1 MDYSLLIIGLLVALF
16 ALLFLR
22 YKQSTNKV
30 SKKQKTSN
38 FSEHSHQQN
47 KGASI
52 SSSASG
58 DWMDQVS
65 RSVADTE
72 NQDWGWEN
80 GVSDSATTAVSAQ
93 EVDPLTEYQ
102 VYKQFGYES
111 KAAASL
117 AGYLSNLGDQA
128 PEKLV
133 HELVGLSLRINDIDL
148 LAETLNQHSSSLQE
162 ESLAEYVKAGLIANP
177 THLILR
183 VIAENRLGWSM
194 QQVSRI
200 IGENNSLDDIQ
211 STSVAPTLTIR
222 THTTDTSENNTEYVT
237 TKSNEIVKGNI
248 DLGSVSEE
256 EMGAVIGFVKPEK
269 SAKILK
275 GKVDY
280 ETALRQYNKAI
291 QKSTKPASLIIDAL
305 KLDYQYEEVN
315 QFAKHLWRLYY
326 SLGQYGRQVKER
338 MLGWGYS
345 LGYHE
350 VFDDLEKGPSEQ
362 KVREI
367 GLKRGYLQPTSLQL
381 KSKYRDLVQKDSSLI
396 SENASPAEEAIKEV
410 ESLLMYGQLD
420 QAIGTLEQAVLQYPQ
435 ESQLYVMLF
444 DLYERAEDWSRLEQ
458 FLRLLREHVASLPE
472 EVVLAMS
479 RLLRRMNQYSNK

>member
-1 MDYSLLIIGLLVALF
+1 MS
-16 ALLFLR
+16 
-22 YKQSTNKV
+22 
-30 SKKQKTSN
+30 
-38 FSEHSHQQN
+38 
-47 KGASI
+47 
-52 SSSASG
+52 
-58 DWMDQVS
+58 QVS
-65 RSVADTE
+65 QSVSETE
-72 NQDWGWEN
+72 NNDWGW
-80 GVSDSATTAVSAQ
+80 DSVGQTEASTAAVSAQ

-117 AGYLSNLGDQA
+117 AGYLNGLADGA

-133 HELVGLSLRINDIDL
+133 HELVGLSLRTGDIDL
-148 LAETLNQHSSSLQE
+148 LADTLERHGNVLPE
-162 ESLAEYVKAGLIANP
+162 ESVAEYVKAGLVANS
-177 THLILR
+177 THLQLR
-183 VIAENRLGWSM
+183 VMAERRLGWSM
-194 QQVSRI
+194 QEVSRQ
-200 IGENNSLDDIQ
+200 IGEKTGLDEIQ
-211 STSVAPTLTIR
+211 SAVSAPTLTIN
-222 THTTDTSENNTEYVT
+222 TANAAHTGEAGADTRAPIVIGRNTDLDSVT
-237 TKSNEIVKGNI
+237 
-248 DLGSVSEE
+248 EE

-269 SAKILK
+269 SAKILR

-291 QKSTKPASLIIDAL
+291 QKSAKPASLIIDAL
-305 KLDYQYEEVN
+305 KLDYQNEEVN
-315 QFAKHLWRLYY
+315 QFAKHLWKLYY
-326 SLGQYGRQVKER
+326 TLGQYGRQVKER

-367 GLKRGYLQPTSLQL
+367 GLARGYLQPTSLQL
-381 KSKYRDLVQKDSSLI
+381 KSKYRDLVQKDDSLI
-396 SENASPAEEAIKEV
+396 SANSSPAEEAIKEV

-458 FLRLLREHVASLPE
+458 FLRLLRERVASLPE

-479 RLLRRMNQYSNK
+479 RLLRRVNQQSK

>member
-1 MDYSLLIIGLLVALF
+1 MLSTLF
-16 ALLFLR
+16 VLLFVR
-22 YKQSTNKV
+22 YRQSTGNA
-30 SKKQKTSN
+30 KKQKTGRP
-38 FSEHSHQQN
+38 SESGRRSESGEH
-47 KGASI
+47 ASDG
-52 SSSASG
+52 G
-58 DWMDQVS
+58 DWMSQVS
-65 RSVADTE
+65 QSVSETA
-72 NQDWGWEN
+72 NNDWGW
-80 GVSDSATTAVSAQ
+80 DSIGQTEASTAAVSAQ

-117 AGYLSNLGDQA
+117 AGYLNGLSDGA

-133 HELVGLSLRINDIDL
+133 HELAGLSLRTGDIDL
-148 LAETLNQHSSSLQE
+148 LADTLERHGNVLPE
-162 ESLAEYVKAGLIANP
+162 ESVAEYVKAGLVANS
-177 THLILR
+177 THLQLR
-183 VIAENRLGWSM
+183 VMAERRLGWSM
-194 QQVSRI
+194 QEVSRQ
-200 IGENNSLDDIQ
+200 IGEKTGLDEIQ
-211 STSVAPTLTIR
+211 SAVSEPALTVNTSGMVRAGEAG
-222 THTTDTSENNTEYVT
+222 TDTRVPIVIGRNADLDGVT
-237 TKSNEIVKGNI
+237 
-248 DLGSVSEE
+248 EE

-269 SAKILK
+269 SAKILR

-291 QKSTKPASLIIDAL
+291 QKSAKPASLIIDAL
-305 KLDYQYEEVN
+305 KLDYQNEEVN
-315 QFAKHLWRLYY
+315 QFAKHLWKLYY
-326 SLGQYGRQVKER
+326 TLGQYGRQVKER

-367 GLKRGYLQPTSLQL
+367 GLARGYLQPTSLQL
-381 KSKYRDLVQKDSSLI
+381 KSKYRDLVQKDDSLI
-396 SENASPAEEAIKEV
+396 SANSSPAEEAIKEV

-444 DLYERAEDWSRLEQ
+444 DLYERVEDWSRLEQ
-458 FLRLLREHVASLPE
+458 FLRLLRERVVSLPE

-479 RLLRRMNQYSNK
+479 RLLRRVNQHSK

>member
-1 MDYSLLIIGLLVALF
+1 MDYSHIIILLLSALLV
-16 ALLFLR
+16 LLFVR
-22 YKQSTNKV
+22 YKQSAGNNA
-30 SKKQKTSN
+30 QKHKSAHSSTLKRHSDPSGQP
-38 FSEHSHQQN
+38 SERN
-47 KGASI
+47 
-52 SSSASG
+52 G

-65 RSVADTE
+65 QSVSESD
-72 NQDWGWEN
+72 NQDWGWDGGAASEA
-80 GVSDSATTAVSAQ
+80 ATAAVSAQ

-102 VYKQFGYES
+102 VYKQFGYEA

-117 AGYLSNLGDQA
+117 ASYLGNLRDGA

-133 HELVGLSLRINDIDL
+133 HELIGLSLRTNDIDL
-148 LAETLNQHSSSLQE
+148 LSDTLGKYGSILSE
-162 ESLAEYVKAGLIANP
+162 ENLAEYVKAGLMANS
-177 THLILR
+177 THLPLR
-183 VIAENRLGWSM
+183 VMAETRLGWGM
-194 QQVSRI
+194 QDVARI
-200 IGENNSLDDIQ
+200 IGEKTGLEDVQ
-211 STSVAPTLTIR
+211 SDSGTPSLTINAVNAQA
-222 THTTDTSENNTEYVT
+222 S
-237 TKSNEIVKGNI
+237 SGGNI
-248 DLGSVSEE
+248 HSRNPLVTGNKDLDKVTNE

-269 SAKILK
+269 SARILK

-280 ETALRQYNKAI
+280 QTALHQYNKAI
-291 QKSTKPASLIIDAL
+291 QKSSKPASLIIDAL
-305 KLDYQYEEVN
+305 KLDYQHEEVN
-315 QFAKHLWRLYY
+315 QFAKHLWKLYY

-367 GLKRGYLQPTSLQL
+367 GLARGYLEPTSFQL
-381 KSKYRDLVQKDSSLI
+381 KSKYRDLVQKNSSVI
-396 SENASPAEEAIKEV
+396 SENSSPAEEAIKEV
-410 ESLLMYGQLD
+410 ESLLMYGQLE

-458 FLRLLREHVASLPE
+458 FLRLLRERVASLPE

-479 RLLRRMNQYSNK
+479 QLLRRVNQHSK

>member
-1 MDYSLLIIGLLVALF
+1 MDYSLLIIGLLVALC
-16 ALLFLR
+16 ALLFVR
-22 YKQSTNKV
+22 YKQSTNKA
-30 SKKQKTSN
+30 SKKQKTSKL
-38 FSEHSHQQN
+38 SQKGHQQS
-47 KGASI
+47 KDTAAGGS
-52 SSSASG
+52 

-65 RSVADTE
+65 QSVSDTE
-72 NQDWGWEN
+72 NQDWGWE
-80 GVSDSATTAVSAQ
+80 GGAADSTTTAVSAQ

-117 AGYLSNLGDQA
+117 AGYLATLGNDA

-148 LAETLNQHSSSLQE
+148 LAETLNQHGGSLQE
-162 ESLAEYVKAGLIANP
+162 ESLAEYVKAGLVANP

-200 IGENNSLDDIQ
+200 IGESNSLDDIQ
-211 STSVAPTLTIR
+211 SASSAPTLTIR
-222 THTTDTSENNTEYVT
+222 TTDSSEKSTDHAT
-237 TKSNEIVKGNI
+237 TKSNEIVKGNL
-248 DLGSVSEE
+248 DLGNVSEE
-256 EMGAVIGFVKPEK
+256 EMGAVISFVKPEK
-269 SAKILK
+269 SAKILR

-315 QFAKHLWRLYY
+315 QFAKHLWKLYY